1 MKNNNKLPNIIV
13 LLILT
18 LITTV
23 FWISFNVYRVFT
35 ALPDTV
41 VPTQI
46 SLPIDPKLDTNT
58 LELIKNKSYPETG
71 I

>member
-1 MKNNNKLPNIIV
+1 MKNNKLPNIVI

-18 LITTV
+18 LITTL

-35 ALPDTV
+35 TKPDAV
-41 VPTQI
+41 VPQEI

-58 LELIKNKSYPETG
+58 LDMIKSKSYPNDG
-71 I
+71 V